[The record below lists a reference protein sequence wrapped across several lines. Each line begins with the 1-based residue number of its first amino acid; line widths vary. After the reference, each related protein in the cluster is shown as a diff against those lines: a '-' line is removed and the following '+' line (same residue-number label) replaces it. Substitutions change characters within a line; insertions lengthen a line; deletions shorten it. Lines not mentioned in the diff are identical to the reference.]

1 MPRRRPSGRR
11 RAGCRLALLRDGRLT
26 FATLA
31 RRAGCPARPWCS
43 ASGPRTSC
51 GNGRCS
57 ARGITSTRARAE
69 LAAQPIDAIELL
81 VGLSG
86 QYDEIEQ
93 YAENLMIL
101 REDLRDPVLRARGAA
116 WEIELIAALDAR
128 CGTGA
133 GRCSPRLAG
142 RGHVVG
148 VPAGRTA
155 TRAPA
160 GEPRPAR
167 HASCQPA
174 GDLELPAT
182 RGRAGRPRPPTG

>member
-1 MPRRRPSGRR
+1 MPRPKTRSDEDVLD
-11 RAGCRLALLRDGRLT
+11 AALALLREGRLT

-31 RRAGCPARPWCS
+31 A
-43 ASGPRTSC
+43 ASGLSGATLVQRFGSKDGLRQRALLRAWDHLDART
-51 GNGRCS
+51 
-57 ARGITSTRARAE
+57 AE

-128 CGTGA
+128 CGPGSGA
-133 GRCSPRLAG
+133 LLAAHWQGAVTWWTFRPDQRLDDHLRESLGRL
-142 RGHVVG
+142 VK
-148 VPAGRTA
+148 
-155 TRAPA
+155 
-160 GEPRPAR
+160 
-167 HASCQPA
+167 
-174 GDLELPAT
+174 LLPAS
-182 RGRAGRPRPPTG
+182 A